1 MPCSEAVSWAAHE
14 VIGFS
19 SGQLTVRTRPLL
31 VPPLEQ
37 PRSPVLPAGVLTTT
51 SKLPGAEI
59 MEDVIVTFSWELLA
73 TVVARVAPLKT
84 TTEEET
90 K

>member
-1 MPCSEAVSWAAHE
+1 MGRAAHE
-14 VIGFS
+14 VIGFAG
-19 SGQLTVRTRPLL
+19 GQLTLRTCPLL

-51 SKLPGAEI
+51 LKLPTAGI
-59 MEDVIVTFSWELLA
+59 MENVMVALSWELLA